1 MLSPIR
7 IDNRIN
13 GFLGKPAGS
22 GKRPVMIHLHE
33 RYGIVQHTTDLG
45 QKFVDAGYVTIVPDL
60 FSRFTGDREAL
71 AGGDTRSELSDE
83 EVLQDIDLVVA
94 YLRTLPDV
102 DGGKLAMA
110 GVCQTG
116 RQPLLVSARRDYL
129 SAAVVLYGAVYN
141 DDWKS
146 HPLRPEPIDK
156 LLQQISCPM
165 VGIFGEMDNLV
176 PLDNV
181 LRMANVLASAKKSF
195 DIRIYPDAPHGF
207 LNDTMPGRFRPT
219 QTQAAWNQITS
230 FLKSAF
236 NGEWNKE
243 RAIWRIE
250 SDTSIHYDFTKN
262 KRWE

>member
-1 MLSPIR
+1 
-7 IDNRIN
+7 
-13 GFLGKPAGS
+13 
-22 GKRPVMIHLHE
+22 
-33 RYGIVQHTTDLG
+33 
-45 QKFVDAGYVTIVPDL
+45 
-60 FSRFTGDREAL
+60 
-71 AGGDTRSELSDE
+71 
-83 EVLQDIDLVVA
+83 LVVA

-102 DGGKLAMA
+102 DGNKLAMA

-146 HPLRPEPIDK
+146 HPLRPEPIDT

-165 VGIFGEMDNLV
+165 IGIFGEMDNLV

-181 LRMANVLASAKKSF
+181 LRMTNVLASAKKSF

-207 LNDTMPGRFRPT
+207 LNDTMPGRSRPA
-219 QTQAAWNQITS
+219 QTQAAWRQITS

-243 RAIWRIE
+243 RAIWRFE
-250 SDTSIHYDFTKN
+250 SDTSIQYDFTKN